1 MYMKKNKAHSF
12 LEIVVS
18 LAVFL
23 FISTAI
29 IFTFFSLNKNF
40 KFMYIMHQKEKKLIS
55 FKDLI
60 ISHLKW
66 NSSSEIRIL
75 NIKNENNFP
84 SFFNIFQNPGDKEGN
99 LLIIKF
105 KKYRRLE
112 REIEISYR
120 CFLSIEKKLKI
131 SYVDYNSSSVLGGTV
146 KFETI
151 SENHTAKFYKDENT
165 LKIIIE
171 DNKKGKLYEEIL
183 HY

>member
-1 MYMKKNKAHSF
+1 MYIKKNKAHSF
-12 LEIVVS
+12 LEIIMS

-23 FISTAI
+23 FISTAMT
-29 IFTFFSLNKNF
+29 FTFFSLNKSL
-40 KFMYIMHQKEKKLIS
+40 KFMYSLHQEEKKLIS

-66 NSSSEIRIL
+66 NTSREIRIL

-84 SFFNIFQNPGDKEGN
+84 SFFSIFQNSGDREGN
-99 LLIIKF
+99 LLIVKF
-105 KKYRRLE
+105 KKYKKLE

-131 SYVDYNSSSVLGGTV
+131 AYVDYSNSSVLGGII

-165 LKIIIE
+165 LKIVIE
-171 DNKKGKLYEEIL
+171 DNKKRKLYEEIL
-183 HY
+183 YY